1 MALDTSSNMGIPSV
15 AAPDSNFGVS
25 VRVILWIILPVLTLG
40 YLFWDAFIYLFAI
53 WTTDENYGHGIFVPV
68 ISAYLIWQQRSR
80 LRERDSSGT
89 WFGFGLVLVGM
100 GLYLVGE
107 LATLYFLLHLSFWVM
122 GVGFILAFWGYRVVK
137 RIAFPL
143 AFLLTAIPLPQF
155 FIQTLSAKLQLISS
169 QLGVGCLQVV
179 GITAFREGN
188 VIDLGPIQLQVIEA
202 CSGLRALFPL
212 MTLALICAYF
222 FKDRMWKRITLFL
235 SSIPI
240 AIFLNGIRI
249 GIVGML
255 VDGYGVGFAE
265 GFYHFFEGWV
275 IFVLSLFLL
284 LLEMWVLA
292 GLGNHG
298 SSRISPNPQSA
309 GLSTLPHRIASLPD
323 PDRGP
328 GSRGSSKAY
337 LCSLLLL
344 VPFLVA
350 ATQISAREEIVP
362 ARTSFLDF
370 PMQVGIW
377 KGQAYPMEQAFIDTL
392 RFDDYLLADYQQG
405 TDPPINLYLAY
416 YQSQKKGQSVH
427 SPRTCIPGGGW
438 EIESLEDIRLD
449 GMKGANP
456 SLWVNRVMIHKGAQ
470 RQLVYYWFQQRGR
483 IMTNEYLVKWFLLWD
498 GLIHNRTDGALV
510 RVTVPIASGA
520 DIEASEGT
528 LQAFV
533 KSVGPVLPDYIPDG
547 PSS

>member
-1 MALDTSSNMGIPSV
+1 MSLDTSSNMGIPNV

-25 VRVILWIILPVLTLG
+25 VRMILWILLPVLTLG

-80 LRERDSSGT
+80 LRERDGSGT

-137 RIAFPL
+137 RMAFPL

-179 GITAFREGN
+179 GIVAFREGN
-188 VIDLGPIQLQVIEA
+188 VIDLGPIQLQVVEA

-298 SSRISPNPQSA
+298 TSRISPNPQSA

-323 PDRGP
+323 RGP
-328 GSRGSSKAY
+328 GNPGSSMAY
-337 LCSLLLL
+337 VCSLFLL

-350 ATQISAREEIVP
+350 STQISAREEIVP

-370 PMQVGIW
+370 PMEVGIW
-377 KGQAYPMEQAFIDTL
+377 RGQAYPMEQAFIDTL

-438 EIESLEDIRLD
+438 EIESLEAIRLD

-498 GLIHNRTDGALV
+498 GLTHNRTDGALV

-520 DIEASEGT
+520 DIEASEGA
-528 LQAFV
+528 LHAFV
-533 KSVGPVLPDYIPDG
+533 KSLSPVLPDYIPDG

>member
-1 MALDTSSNMGIPSV
+1 MSLDTSSNMGIPSV
-15 AAPDSNFGVS
+15 ADPDSNFGVS
-25 VRVILWIILPVLTLG
+25 VRMILWILLPVLTLG

-80 LRERDSSGT
+80 LRERDDSGT

-179 GITAFREGN
+179 GIVAFREGN

-249 GIVGML
+249 GIVGIL

-284 LLEMWVLA
+284 LLLMWVLA
-292 GLGNHG
+292 RLGNHD
-298 SSRISPNPQSA
+298 SSRSSPNPQSA
-309 GLSTLPHRIASLPD
+309 GGATLPHRIASLPD
-323 PDRGP
+323 RGP
-328 GSRGSSKAY
+328 GIPGFSKAY

-350 ATQISAREEIVP
+350 STQISAREEIVP
-362 ARTSFLDF
+362 ARASFLDF
-370 PMQVGIW
+370 PMEVGIW

-438 EIESLEDIRLD
+438 EIESLETIRLD

-498 GLIHNRTDGALV
+498 SLTHNRTDGALV
-510 RVTVPIASGA
+510 RVTVPIASVE

>member
-1 MALDTSSNMGIPSV
+1 MSLDTSSNMRIPSV

-25 VRVILWIILPVLTLG
+25 VRVILWILLPVLTLG

-80 LRERDSSGT
+80 LRERDDSGT

-275 IFVLSLFLL
+275 IFVLSLILL

-309 GLSTLPHRIASLPD
+309 GMSTLPPRMASL

-328 GSRGSSKAY
+328 GSPGSSKAY
-337 LCSLLLL
+337 VCSLLLL
-344 VPFLVA
+344 FPFLVA
-350 ATQISAREEIVP
+350 STQISAREEIVP

-438 EIESLEDIRLD
+438 EIESLEAIRLD

-498 GLIHNRTDGALV
+498 GLTHNRTDGALV

-533 KSVGPVLPDYIPDG
+533 KSMGPVLPDYIPDG